1 MKRPA
6 LLALILL
13 FGFTSLCLCAFIAE
27 AVLTSGKF

>member
-13 FGFTSLCLCAFIAE
+13 FAFTSLCLCAFIAN
-27 AVLTSGKF
+27 AVLTGS